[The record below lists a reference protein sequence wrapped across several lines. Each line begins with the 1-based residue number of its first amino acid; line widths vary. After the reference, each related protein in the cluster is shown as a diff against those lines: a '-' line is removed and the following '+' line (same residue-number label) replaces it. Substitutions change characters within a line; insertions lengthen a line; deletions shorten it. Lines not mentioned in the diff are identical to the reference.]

1 MKLQTRPVSEIA
13 DQIRGVTYGKQD
25 ATKTAMSGYVP
36 VLRAGN
42 ITDVGLTFD
51 DLVYV
56 PSSKVSPKQRIK
68 KNDIVIAASSGSLD
82 VVGKAARALED
93 FDGGFGAF
101 CKVLRPR
108 SVVNAAFFSHYFK
121 TPEYR
126 KLISSLAAGANIN
139 NLRNGDLD
147 DLQIPLPPLAEQKR
161 IAAILDA
168 ADALRTKR
176 RESLAQLDALL
187 QSTFLTLFGDPV
199 ENPMGWPR
207 KSLGELAREKPNNGI
222 FRKNPDYVQEGKS
235 GLPVVWVE
243 ELFRGSTINTEE
255 SRRVIPEGT
264 EIQKYG
270 LKYGDVLFCRSSL
283 KLDGIAFNNV
293 YMGIDDEALFEC
305 HVIRIS
311 PDLTRVS
318 PIYLNTLLRSPQ
330 MRAIAKSKSKTATMT
345 TIDQKGLCS
354 IEIPLPPLKL
364 QQVFDNQFATV
375 EKLKTLHR
383 SHLAELDS
391 LFAALQHRAFRGEL

>member
-176 RESLAQLDALL
+176 RDALAQLDALL

-199 ENPMGWPR
+199 ANPMGWERKKFSEIGSLDRGVSKHRPR
-207 KSLGELAREKPNNGI
+207 NAPELLGGPYPLVQTGEIANCDTFIRNYNNT
-222 FRKNPDYVQEGKS
+222 YS
-235 GLPVVWVE
+235 
-243 ELFRGSTINTEE
+243 
-255 SRRVIPEGT
+255 
-264 EIQKYG
+264 EIG
-270 LKYGDVLFCRSSL
+270 LKQS
-283 KLDGIAFNNV
+283 KLWPAGTLCITIAAN
-293 YMGIDDEALFEC
+293 
-305 HVIRIS
+305 
-311 PDLTRVS
+311 
-318 PIYLNTLLRSPQ
+318 
-330 MRAIAKSKSKTATMT
+330 IAKTGILAFEACFPDSVVGFRSKDPATVHFAQTWLSFLQKMLEETAPESA
-345 TIDQKGLCS
+345 QKNINL
-354 IEIPLPPLKL
+354 EILRNLKVPVPPLPL
-364 QQVFDNQFATV
+364 QQKFAAIVASV
-375 EKLKTLHR
+375 ERQKAAQR
-383 SHLAELDS
+383 AHLAELDA
-391 LFAALQHRAFRGEL
+391 LFAALQHRAFHGEL